1 MAQKKVVVI
10 ATGGTIAS
18 RHVSDDG
25 SSIADMSG
33 EALLET
39 LHGRPNGVEV
49 IVDQFCNVG
58 SYTLELPTIFDLAK
72 RIESYVGRDDIDGV
86 VVTHGTDTLEETAFL
101 ADLVVDTRKPM
112 VFTGA
117 QRSADIPDTDGPR
130 NLADAI
136 RLAASERAV
145 GLGAIIVFEQDF
157 HAARDV
163 TKTHASRVDT
173 FASGE
178 HGKLGE
184 VDEGDVIVFRAPTLR
199 KTYRPQKLE
208 TRVDL
213 IKLAVGVDD
222 KFVRFS
228 AQSGAKAIVLE
239 CFGRGNATLPVA
251 KAVADIV
258 AAGTPVIVT
267 SRCTQGRVK
276 PVYGNG
282 GGADLMHAGA
292 IFAGDLTGPKARI
305 LACVLLGAGLAAADM
320 AAEFRVLA
328 GDA

>member
-1 MAQKKVVVI
+1 MPHKKVVVI

-18 RHVSDDG
+18 RHVSQDG
-25 SSIADMSG
+25 SSIADLSG
-33 EALLET
+33 EDLLDT
-39 LHGRPNGVEV
+39 LHNRPEGVEV

-58 SYTLELPTIFDLAK
+58 SYTLELPMIFDLAK
-72 RIESYVGRDDIDGV
+72 RIETYVARDDIDGV
-86 VVTHGTDTLEETAFL
+86 VVTHGTDTIEETAFL
-101 ADLVVDTRKPM
+101 ADIVVDTQKPM

-117 QRSADIPDTDGPR
+117 QRSADIADTDGPR
-130 NLADAI
+130 NLSDAI
-136 RLAASERAV
+136 RLAASDKAV
-145 GLGAIIVFEQDF
+145 GLGAVIVFEQDF

-173 FASGE
+173 FASAE

-184 VDEGDVIVFRAPTLR
+184 VDEGQVVVFRRPTLR
-199 KTYRPQKLE
+199 KHFQTTAIE

-213 IKLAVGVDD
+213 IKLVVGADD
-222 KFVRFS
+222 RFIRFS

-251 KAVADIV
+251 KAVAEIV

-282 GGADLMHAGA
+282 GGADLKHAGA
-292 IFAGDLTGPKARI
+292 IFAGDLAGPKARI
-305 LACVLLGAGLAAADM
+305 LASVLLGAGCDAKQMAD
-320 AAEFRVLA
+320 EFSVLS
-328 GDA
+328 GDS